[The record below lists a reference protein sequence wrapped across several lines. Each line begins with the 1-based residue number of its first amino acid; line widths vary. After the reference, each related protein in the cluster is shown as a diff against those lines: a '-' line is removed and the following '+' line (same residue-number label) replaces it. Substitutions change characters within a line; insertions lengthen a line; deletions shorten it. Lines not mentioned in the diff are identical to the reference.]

1 MRKSLRLVL
10 AALVMLSTF
19 SMLGMFSTLGG
30 SSVAAQGVALAQAVF
45 NEEAPAPDASGEE
58 ADLPSDYVI
67 GAEDILGILVWREAE
82 MSGDAT
88 VRSDGMITLPLVG
101 DLEAAGLR
109 PEELARK
116 IETLAAVYLTEPNV
130 TVVAR
135 QINSRKVFITGE
147 VSAPGVQPLSGPLTV
162 MQLIALAG
170 GLTEWADEDKIQI
183 MRVGDDGRTTA
194 IRFNYE
200 WIRKGKRLDQNIL
213 LKPGDTVV
221 VP

>member
-1 MRKSLRLVL
+1 MTKSLSFVL
-10 AALVMLSTF
+10 AAVLLVGIPSAPR
-19 SMLGMFSTLGG
+19 G
-30 SSVAAQGVALAQAVF
+30 SLTASQGVALAQAVF
-45 NEEAPAPDASGEE
+45 EEERSVSDASGEE

-67 GAEDILGILVWREAE
+67 GAEDVLGILVWREPE

-101 DLEAAGLR
+101 DLQATGLR

-116 IETLAAVYLTEPNV
+116 IEALSAVYLTEPNV

-135 QINSRKVFITGE
+135 QINSRKAFITGE
-147 VSAPGVQPLSGPLTV
+147 VTIPGGYSLSGPLTV

-170 GLTEWADEDKIQI
+170 GLTEWADEQHIKI

-194 IRFNYE
+194 IEFNYE

-213 LKPGDTVV
+213 LKPGDTLV

>member
-1 MRKSLRLVL
+1 MTQSLRFIL
-10 AALVMLSTF
+10 AALLIF
-19 SMLGMFSTLGG
+19 GMYSPLG
-30 SSVAAQGVALAQAVF
+30 SSLTASQGVALAQAVF
-45 NEEAPAPDASGEE
+45 KEKEAASDASGEE
-58 ADLPSDYVI
+58 LDLPADYVI
-67 GAEDILGILVWREAE
+67 GAEDVLGILVWREEE

-101 DLEAAGLR
+101 DLRAAGLR

-116 IETLAAVYLTEPNV
+116 IETLSAVYLTEPNV
-130 TVVAR
+130 TVVTR
-135 QINSRKVFITGE
+135 QINSRKAFITGE
-147 VSAPGVQPLSGPLTV
+147 VSIPGGYSLSGPLTV

-170 GLTEWADEDKIQI
+170 GLTEWADEQHIKI

-194 IRFNYE
+194 IEFNYE